1 VDSSRTQLTQSML
14 REQVPPIL
22 RWAGGKRQL
31 LPRLIEFLPHDLSNG
46 TYREP
51 FLGAA
56 SVFFALQ
63 PRKAVLSD
71 ANDYLISCYAHVRD
85 NWLAVNRALRFHV
98 RRTNQEHYY
107 RTRDRYN
114 KSRHSASQA
123 ARFIYLNKTC
133 FNGIFRVNLKG
144 EFNVPY
150 GWKEPPA
157 IPSAEI
163 LERAGKALKHAV
175 LLTCKFEESLREAK
189 RNDFVYLDPPY
200 PPLNGT
206 AYFTHYTM
214 DRFTQSDQERLASL
228 VAHLDQI
235 GCRFL
240 MTSADI
246 PMIRALYKGFQIR
259 SLPVTRFI
267 TCKAVRHTVSELVI
281 TNY

>member
-1 VDSSRTQLTQSML
+1 ML
-14 REQVPPIL
+14 LEQIPPFL

-31 LPRLIEFLPHDLSNG
+31 LPRLIELLPRDISGG

-56 SVFFALQ
+56 SLFFALQ

-85 NWLAVNRALRFHV
+85 NWSAVNRALRFHA

-107 RTRDRYN
+107 KTRDQYNQSRY
-114 KSRHSASQA
+114 SASQA

-133 FNGIFRVNLKG
+133 FNGIFRVNMRGK
-144 EFNVPY
+144 FNVPY

-157 IPSAEI
+157 LPTAEI
-163 LERAGKALKHAV
+163 LEKASKALRHAV
-175 LLTCKFEESLREAK
+175 LLTSKFEESLEDATG
-189 RNDFVYLDPPY
+189 NDFVYLDPPY

-214 DRFTQSDQERLASL
+214 DRFTQSDQEKLAIMVL
-228 VAHLDQI
+228 HLDQI

-246 PMIRALYKGFQIR
+246 PLIRKLYKSFHIR